1 LGWIIWWESGVFG
14 GNNCRTNDL
23 YDTSL
28 GNAEVSDVVTA
39 VFDWFG
45 PIDFSTM
52 DAEFAA
58 LGTTGTIGA
67 TSSASSPESAY
78 MGKTVGAADK
88 NIRISQP
95 ENFEAA
101 LAKVLGESKVT
112 FEKIEGAGHGTSEF

>member
-1 LGWIIWWESGVFG
+1 
-14 GNNCRTNDL
+14 
-23 YDTSL
+23 
-28 GNAEVSDVVTA
+28 
-39 VFDWFG
+39 
-45 PIDFSTM
+45 
-52 DAEFAA
+52 
-58 LGTTGTIGA
+58 
-67 TSSASSPESAY
+67 